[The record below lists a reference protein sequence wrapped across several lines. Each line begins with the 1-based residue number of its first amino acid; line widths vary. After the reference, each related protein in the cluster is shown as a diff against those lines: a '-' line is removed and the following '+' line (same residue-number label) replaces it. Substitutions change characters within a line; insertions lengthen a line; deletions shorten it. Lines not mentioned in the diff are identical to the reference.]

1 MRKIFT
7 LLTLLLTAVA
17 AMAAD
22 FTGHRKVTIGYL
34 DPSEMDNTSITVT
47 DKGDGKYD
55 VAFNN
60 VINKDGQ
67 YEDNYGTFT
76 FSDLTGTT
84 ADGVTTIEGKM
95 LKGVTTSSGMGIS
108 EISGTDVLVKFN
120 GEKAYATMD
129 GLITMYSR
137 DTRIKVVFGE
147 DNISGGG
154 SVTPGEIVVGEDGF
168 HKDNASFG
176 WDFAIDFNTQKF
188 VAVVD
193 LSTCSADN
201 TKENVASIGTDIAEW
216 FSGVAMGGN
225 IHIYYTPS
233 TKELLCWYISS
244 NETLGA
250 WKYSKTLSDI
260 EGDITID
267 LSRQY
272 GLRVNGEQVFDAN
285 CLTKILAQKALYF
298 GSKEGDTRSN
308 ATYKT
313 ARVVPVEFEAEEAQ
327 LFSGNA
333 KLLYKGAYTRTSG
346 ASAEARQTALGVYEI
361 VLKNLTADGKTLGD
375 VTISGVGG
383 TPTEGD
389 GDNSTG
395 WTTLAL
401 ANVTATLSNS
411 GELATE
417 LGLADG
423 AQITMKKVTGYI
435 YGTTLPSTYTMQIGN
450 DSIIYSF
457 GIDEVEAKTFTNKL
471 TTSFSG
477 STESYKDKTLS
488 FKDYG
493 DGFADITINS
503 MQFGTM
509 QDTDMGNLVISE
521 VPYTKNEV
529 GDIVFAASDLTAML
543 ENTPTM
549 ALKNWTNVSV
559 EGKISGSL
567 IYLDIK
573 GEAFTMPLETTFG
586 EPIAESVVYTG
597 HRNVVNDTE
606 TSDLDDQKI
615 SVRDDG
621 DGNYT
626 ISIIDICGEDAITF
640 PATGVTSEDGVTTY
654 SAEKAEAPMNAGNW
668 KGYTAYVNITTAKSQ
683 GDKFYGVFWID
694 CGGFA
699 ASYPYCG
706 YLVTFGEDFTT
717 VGIGS
722 AKTDTTA
729 VKEIYTVGGIR
740 TNSLQKGVNIVRTAD
755 GNTVKVVK

>member
-1 MRKIFT
+1 MKKIFT
-7 LLTLLLTAVA
+7 LLTLLIATIA
-17 AMAAD
+17 AMATD
-22 FTGHRKVTIGYL
+22 FTGHRTVTIGYL
-34 DPSEMDNTSITVT
+34 TPSEMDNTSITVT
-47 DKGDGKYD
+47 DKGGGKYD
-55 VAFNN
+55 VSFNTI
-60 VINKDGQ
+60 INIDGS
-67 YEDNYGTFT
+67 YEDNFGTFT
-76 FSDLTGTT
+76 FTDLDGTT
-84 ADGVTTIEGKM
+84 ADGITTIEGK
-95 LKGVTTSSGMGIS
+95 LLSGVVTSSGMGIS
-108 EISGTDVLVKFN
+108 SIATTDVLVKFS
-120 GEKAYATMD
+120 GDKAYATMD
-129 GLITMYSR
+129 GIVSMYTR
-137 DTRIKVVFGE
+137 DTRIKVEFGE
-147 DNISGGG
+147 DNFSSGDTKPEG
-154 SVTPGEIVVGEDGF
+154 TVVGEDGF
-168 HKDNASFG
+168 HTDNASFA

-193 LSTCSADN
+193 LSTCNADN
-201 TKENVASIGTDIAEW
+201 SKENVASIGTDITEW
-216 FSGVAMGGN
+216 FSGVTMGGN

-272 GLRVNGEQVFDAN
+272 GLRVNGEQVFDAC
-285 CLTKILAQKALYF
+285 CLSKLFAKKALYF

-313 ARVVPVEFEAEEAQ
+313 ARVVPVEFEAEDAQ
-327 LFSGNA
+327 QFTGLA
-333 KLLYKGAYTRTSG
+333 KLLYKGAYTRTNA
-346 ASAEARQTALGVYEI
+346 ASAEAKQTALGVYEV

-375 VTISGVGG
+375 VTIAGISG

-395 WTTLAL
+395 WTTFAL
-401 ANVTATLSNS
+401 ADGTATLSNP

-423 AQITMKKVTGYI
+423 AQIAVKKVTGYI
-435 YGTTLPSTYTMQIGN
+435 YGSTLPSTYTMQIG
-450 DSIIYSF
+450 DETLVYSF
-457 GIDEVEAKTFTNKL
+457 GIDEAEAKTFTNKL
-471 TTSFSG
+471 TTTFSG
-477 STESYKDKTLS
+477 STESYEGKTLS
-488 FKDYG
+488 LKDYG
-493 DGFADITINS
+493 DGFADITVEG

-509 QDTDMGNLVISE
+509 QDTDMGNLVIAE

-529 GDIVFAASDLTAML
+529 GDMVFAASDLTAML

-567 IYLDIK
+567 IYIDIK
-573 GEAFTMPLETTFG
+573 GEAYTMPLEAVFG

-615 SVRDDG
+615 SVRNDG

-626 ISIIDICGEDAITF
+626 ISIVDICGEDAITF
-640 PATGVTSEDGVTTY
+640 PATGTTGEDGVTVYT
-654 SAEKAEAPMNAGNW
+654 AEKAEAPMTAGSWN
-668 KGYTAYVNITTAKSQ
+668 GYTAYVDITTAKSKD
-683 GDKFYGVFWID
+683 DKFYGVFWID

-699 ASYPYCG
+699 SSYAYCG

-722 AKTDTTA
+722 TEAHATA
-729 VKEIYTVGGIR
+729 VKEIYTIGGVR
-740 TNSLQKGVNIVRTAD
+740 TNRLQKGVNIIRTAD
-755 GNTVKVVK
+755 GKTVKVVK